1 MAISLTNLKNKVE
14 NNGENDQGVLRAEEF
29 NDLVQAVIE
38 NQQAVKNVITSINYN
53 NVTYDTVID
62 GVLQMKVQDTSDRIT
77 GFDWYKTLDYPNN
90 YISKSG
96 SCTVEFGIIDKVKN
110 PMDESETVPNS
121 NPGVVN
127 FYINDTKVDSI
138 KNVFD
143 KDHKSNKEKVISY
156 DFNKN
161 SRLTT
166 HEDGNKLTVE
176 FESNGVIKTYTAT
189 VYVIDINLTVNN
201 FKEIYT
207 TDIQPDFNIKVS
219 GGNAKL
225 YVCADSDEPNI
236 VNGEILTNN
245 TPYYMKDKMVPVNIH
260 GSHNIKMW
268 AEYSP
273 EGNDEIIIKTNVIEY
288 NYIYGDNNVSTPL
301 IMTNI
306 VAGSSFE
313 LYTKLTVQYSV
324 YLNNETGIKP
334 IRIRITDTANN
345 TLKSGDQEVS
355 FTGGVAKQEFTFNL
369 FPDAGINLVG
379 DDRKLVITI
388 NPDSGEV
395 FNSVTDIKIANSN
408 ISFSYA
414 DGYLA
419 YFSSADRNNNEPA
432 DKLKVWESTSRD
444 GANTKTT
451 IAFSENIEFTDS
463 GSGWIKDAN
472 GNTAMHLRKGRYFT
486 LNYTPFRKNPTY
498 GDGSD
503 QINNTGKGLTISF
516 EFATRNCL
524 KADSEVINCM
534 QYKTDAEGNPTKE
547 YDRGF
552 VVTASDV
559 TLVANDI
566 SLHSK
571 FKEDTRI
578 KMDIVIEGTPTTYTY
593 DTVVGTDPTAADYK
607 RTGQSD
613 ECLAIIYIDGVY
625 TGITLVN
632 ASTTFLQGS
641 SIIEPKNIVFG
652 SEDCDLDIYNIRI
665 YERALTC
672 DEVVK
677 NYSYDTPELESKVA
691 IVQRNDIFNSAS
703 NNRPTIEI
711 GKLEKARKDLPLV
724 YVQLD
729 ETTNKEDMLPQNK
742 SDWKLLSKTLW
753 VNANRKSGKSEE
765 ALTSFESL
773 TGTFRNQ
780 GTSSMTYPWPWRNW
794 DWKSGDTDF
803 RGSMD
808 KDSYKKLF
816 KFYLPTYENAV
827 NSPSKWHQ
835 YNYRG
840 EDDSRLP
847 LKKLTFKKDYASS
860 EMCNNAICSEIF
872 TDMAIGIASKYPEAV
887 SPTMQKDLVNGYT
900 NLRLSLKAQP
910 CFMFRYYNDERKE
923 GSAGVGI
930 EALGMMNLIPNKNEV
945 GYLGFTKNIWENRK
959 DVAIELGLVTEEKPY
974 EMLSTEDNK
983 IINNALKYRE
993 QSWELGDNLDDIFW
1007 CKRFDYILNDAY
1019 TESGDGTF
1027 TNPLKDNYEA
1037 RTPKDSSIFD
1047 DTDFGFTPKGTDKI
1061 TDISQITALHE
1072 ETKDIIDFHNW
1083 LVDTNRGGTSCK
1095 LLKSEIEKLSPEDLA
1110 KINEF
1115 RLTEAQ
1121 LEESKLWNYDVQLG
1135 KYTYEYDTQEFRLE
1149 KFRNE
1154 AEYRL
1159 LLDQWILYYIWREQF
1174 WMFDSGFK
1182 NLQVYTMGPKEYT
1195 GDVNYNVLQWGCM
1208 VRDADTA
1215 LGIENTGKDYFPPH
1229 IEDTDY
1235 YTESNDVIT
1244 FHYDGAKDLYHIK
1257 ELTAKR
1263 GSNAKTVLN
1272 GQFGSVWVNLRDCFK
1287 SRIADMYRYLINNG
1301 SNTKFGASVTTKM
1314 FRDHQEQWSESLY
1327 NFGMRQYFGGA
1338 PFSEFNKSALGDKK
1352 NSRASWLERAFYYRM
1367 GKYGCLGDGAAFR
1380 INSYL
1385 SPDVDGN
1392 QDNNYKALNI
1402 KTYIPMYIGCGGTT
1416 AEMQNSKNI
1425 IRLVDGVYDDAS
1437 IGKPI
1442 SIGEEGFNFPKA
1454 GDAVSYVYG
1463 TSMITD
1469 IGDLARVCKLLRIQN
1484 MNFPKLRQ
1492 FTIGHDSIR
1501 DGKTYYEFAPT
1512 YLLWDKAT
1520 LEQQAVGSK
1529 DENGYYLDANGDK
1542 VIADISGDRQEFKNE
1557 ILASLDCS
1565 SMTQLVLLDVTNHTN
1580 LSSLNIKTCDQLQE
1594 LYARGTAIKSIDLPF
1609 TTALKKVYLGSELT
1623 SLTLNG
1629 LSSIDTLVIDSLNK
1643 CNKVNIKNSGDYI
1656 AKESY
1661 NIVTRCLSNLES
1673 AYDKS
1678 TNPNVCVLEGINWI
1692 DVKQEDLLRLSKI
1705 CPKENIKGT
1714 ITLKSLSYDAKIQ
1727 LKTTYGDIDN
1737 NDPKTGL
1744 RITYPKVDIGSIT
1757 LNENTYADS
1766 VGEHQLMF
1774 TPQFTN
1780 GNNFISYT
1788 WTIKQNITYKDNSE
1802 IVEGYTPS
1810 FNLNTETGILTVN
1823 NLGHEDNAPTIKVNV
1838 IVKCF
1843 DIYDGTEVIK
1853 TSDIDMTVHLYY
1865 RSAQVGD
1872 IVYNDGSYG
1881 YAKDYNSGD
1890 KSKEAVGIC
1899 FYVRPRYYD
1908 ANTDT
1913 WVNELRLMYALK
1925 DISIVA
1931 NGREYQWGP
1940 NTYQKIDNNH
1950 VVAGDTILDT
1960 LPGLFN
1966 INQFIVP
1973 TERNIHRVS
1982 GNIPASAEGLLTS
1995 LYNTETNEWL
2005 NKQINWK
2012 ADTQTPEASIGR
2024 IICEGKSCDGLPFGK
2039 YFTQCIIEHRDK
2051 VLKTLH
2057 SAGYKP
2063 EGIETRNW
2071 ILPEVRLQE
2080 LLVNDP
2086 TFTESKALENILTPL
2101 VTEGLDCYYFPF
2113 ASLCYAYEP
2122 TLTTKGLSL
2131 VDKFKAHNWWLP
2143 APGEMLHC
2151 MLLNVLALD
2160 DRNGDNYL
2168 PEINK
2173 LKPAIDVLK
2182 AANKYNDLAHLGTNN
2197 NDSTYY
2203 YGTASECSIN
2213 QRTTVNAD
2221 DEQVKYELANDTYF
2235 VGNKVYATIYF
2246 GTTWQKRTSS
2256 LRRLRAICEF

>member
-14 NNGENDQGVLRAEEF
+14 NNGETDQGVLRAEEF
-29 NDLVQAVIE
+29 NNLVQAVID
-38 NQQAVKNVITSINYN
+38 NQNGLKGVVKSIKYN
-53 NVTYDTVID
+53 GNTYDTVIN
-62 GVLQMKVQDTSDRIT
+62 GVLQMEVKDTSDRIT

-96 SCTVEFGIIDKVKN
+96 SCIVEFGIIDKVKN

-121 NPGVVN
+121 NPGILN

-143 KDHKSNKEKVISY
+143 KDHKSNKEKIISY

-176 FESNGVIKTYTAT
+176 FESNGLIKTYTTT
-189 VYVIDINLTVNN
+189 VYVIDINLAVNN

-207 TDIQPDFNIKVS
+207 TDIQPDFNVKVS

-225 YVCADSDEPNI
+225 YVCVDSDEPNI

-306 VAGSSFE
+306 VSGASFK
-313 LYTKLTVQYSV
+313 LYTKLTVQYSIFCT
-324 YLNNETGIKP
+324 NESGIKP
-334 IRIRITDTANN
+334 IRIRITDAANN

-355 FTGGVAKQEFTFNL
+355 FSNGVANQEFTFNL
-369 FPDAGINLVG
+369 FPEAGINLVG

-388 NPDSGEV
+388 NPDSSEV
-395 FNSVTDIKIANSN
+395 FNSITDIKIANSD

-419 YFSSADRNNNEPA
+419 YFSSADRNNNEPI

-444 GANTKTT
+444 GTNTKTT
-451 IAFSENIEFTDS
+451 ITFNENIEFTDS

-486 LNYTPFRKNPTY
+486 LNYAPFRKNPTY

-503 QINNTGKGLTISF
+503 QVNNTGKGLTVSF

-534 QYKTDAEGNPTKE
+534 QYKTDEEGNPTKE

-559 TLVANDI
+559 SLVANDI

-578 KMDIVIEGTPTTYTY
+578 KMDIVIEGNTTTYTY
-593 DTVVGTDPTAADYK
+593 NTVVGTDPTAADYE
-607 RTGQSD
+607 RTGESP

-632 ASTTFLQGS
+632 ESTTFLQGS
-641 SIIEPKNIVFG
+641 SVIAPKNIVFG
-652 SEDCDLDIYNIRI
+652 SEDCDLDVYNIRI

-729 ETTNKEDMLPQNK
+729 AATNTEDMLPQNK

-753 VNANRKSGKSEE
+753 KNANRKSGKSEE

-808 KDSYKKLF
+808 KDTYKKLF
-816 KFYLPTYENAV
+816 KFYLPDYANAV

-835 YNYRG
+835 YDYRG
-840 EDDSRLP
+840 EDDGRLP

-887 SPTMQKDLVNGYT
+887 SPSMQKDLVNGYT

-945 GYLGFTKNIWENRK
+945 GYLGFTKNIWENRE
-959 DVAIELGLVTEEKPY
+959 DVAIELGLVTEQKPY
-974 EMLSTEDNK
+974 EMLSNEDNK
-983 IINNALKYRE
+983 TINNALKYRE

-1007 CKRFDYILNDAY
+1007 CKRFEYILNDKY
-1019 TESGDGTF
+1019 TESGDGSF

-1047 DTDFGFTPKGTDKI
+1047 DTDFGFTPENTTKI
-1061 TDISQITALHE
+1061 TDIAQITALHE

-1095 LLKSEIEKLSPEDLA
+1095 LLKSEIEKLSEEDLA
-1110 KINEF
+1110 AINEF

-1121 LEESKLWNYDVQLG
+1121 LEESKLWNYDVQTG
-1135 KYTYEYDTQEFRLE
+1135 KYKYEYDTQEFRLE

-1182 NLQVYTMGPKEYT
+1182 NLQVYTMGPKEST
-1195 GDVNYNVLQWGCM
+1195 GDVNYNVLRWGCM

-1229 IEDTDY
+1229 IEDIDY
-1235 YTESNDVIT
+1235 YTESNGVIT
-1244 FHYDGAKDLYHIK
+1244 FHYGGAKDLYHIK

-1272 GQFGSVWVNLRDCFK
+1272 GQFGSVWVNLRDCFQ

-1301 SNTKFGASVTTKM
+1301 NNTKFGASITTKM
-1314 FRDHQEQWSESLY
+1314 FRDHQEQWCESLY

-1352 NSRASWLERAFYYRM
+1352 NSRAAWLERAFYYRM
-1367 GKYGCLGDGAAFR
+1367 GKYSCLGDGAAFR

-1416 AEMQNSKNI
+1416 AEMENSKNV
-1425 IRLVDGVYDDAS
+1425 IRLVDDYYTDGSV
-1437 IGKPI
+1437 GKPI

-1512 YLLWDKAT
+1512 YLLWDNAT
-1520 LEQQAVGSK
+1520 LEQQTVGSK
-1529 DENGYYLDANGDK
+1529 DENGYYLDANKDR
-1542 VIADISGDRQEFKNE
+1542 VIADISGDKQEFKNE

-1580 LSSLNIKTCDQLQE
+1580 LTSLNIKTCDQLQE
-1594 LYARGTAIKSIDLPF
+1594 LYARGTAIKSIELPF

-1629 LSSIDTLVIDSLNK
+1629 LSSIETLVIDSLNK
-1643 CNKVNIKNSGDYI
+1643 CNKINIKNSGDYI

-1661 NIVTRCLSNLES
+1661 NIVTRCLANLES

-1714 ITLKSLSYDAKIQ
+1714 IALKSLSYDAKIQ
-1727 LKTTYGDIDN
+1727 LKTIYGDIDN
-1737 NDPKTGL
+1737 NDPKSGL

-1757 LNENTYADS
+1757 LNENVYADS

-1788 WTIKQNITYKDNSE
+1788 WSIKQNITYKDNTE

-1810 FNLNTETGILTVN
+1810 FDLNTETGILTVN
-1823 NLGHEDNAPTIKVNV
+1823 NLGHENNMPTIKVNV
-1838 IVKCF
+1838 TVKCF

-1853 TSDIDMTVHLYY
+1853 TSNIDMIVHLYY

-1890 KSKEAVGIC
+1890 KSKEPIGIC
-1899 FYVRPRYYD
+1899 FYVRPQYFD

-1913 WVNELRLMYALK
+1913 WVKELRLMYSLK

-1950 VVAGDTILDT
+1950 IVAGDDILDT
-1960 LPGLFN
+1960 LPGLYN
-1966 INQFIVP
+1966 INQFIIP
-1973 TERNIHRVS
+1973 TENNIIRVS

-2012 ADTQTPEASIGR
+2012 ANSQTPEASIGR
-2024 IICEGKSCDGLPFGK
+2024 IVRKGESYDGSPFGK

-2051 VLKTLH
+2051 VLKTLQ
-2057 SAGYKP
+2057 SVYQP

-2071 ILPEVRLQE
+2071 ILPEVRLNE

-2086 TFTESKALENILTPL
+2086 TFTESKALENILLPL
-2101 VTEGLDCYYFPF
+2101 VTEGLDCYYYPF

-2122 TLTTKGLSL
+2122 ILTNKGLSL
-2131 VDKFKAHNWWLP
+2131 ANNFKAHNWWLP

-2173 LKPAIDVLK
+2173 LKPTIDVLK
-2182 AANKYNDLAHLGTNN
+2182 VANKYNDLAHLGTNT

-2203 YGTASECSIN
+2203 YGTSSECSIN
-2213 QRTTVNAD
+2213 TRTTVNTN
-2221 DEQVKYELANDTYF
+2221 DEQVTYELANDTYF
-2235 VGNKVYATIYF
+2235 VGNKIYATIYF
-2246 GTTWQKRTSS
+2246 GTSWQKRTST
-2256 LRRLRAICEF
+2256 LRRLRPICEF